1 MKIGINYIQ
10 PIRAMYKVKLNL
22 VAPNSPQTEGNDWA
36 YWTLWFVNVWYEHFL
51 WQFSSGYSE
60 QLGNA

>member
-1 MKIGINYIQ
+1 
-10 PIRAMYKVKLNL
+10 MYKVKLNL